1 MTVFLFCLKVE
12 MDTNGV
18 FVPRYAGKIFIDH
31 WTLLGQTHSLQIWIG
46 KRNRTQRFVLTFF
59 SLHGPQRLRLLALA
73 AGLARLPFESA
84 VSNDR
89 RRTTHIFGFVANPF
103 WSPCFCYSGEKGT
116 KRFSWRQIWSSNC
129 VPLIRIYFSRFGS
142 ASELRLVVGDIA
154 EAKAMSFA
162 LRFPTF
168 APSPYTAQGRFNWF
182 RNPICRT
189 SLRDSLAGYDPGDN
203 QMWSMTV

>member
-1 MTVFLFCLKVE
+1 MTVFLFCLKLE

-103 WSPCFCYSGEKGT
+103 WSPCFCYSG
-116 KRFSWRQIWSSNC
+116 RRAQ
-129 VPLIRIYFSRFGS
+129 S
-142 ASELRLVVGDIA
+142 ASVGARSGQATVFHWYVFIFLALVLRVNSVL
-154 EAKAMSFA
+154 
-162 LRFPTF
+162 
-168 APSPYTAQGRFNWF
+168 
-182 RNPICRT
+182 
-189 SLRDSLAGYDPGDN
+189 
-203 QMWSMTV
+203 